1 MLPLTASTIHSTS
14 KRTIT
19 ELPGKQVWDRM
30 RAEPDDSIGT
40 MWAGVVL
47 AMVRPDDCVPTFDKL
62 ENAFS
67 SFLCATP
74 PLPALGLNDAHCST
88 TFY

>member
-1 MLPLTASTIHSTS
+1 
-14 KRTIT
+14 
-19 ELPGKQVWDRM
+19 M

-47 AMVRPDDCVPTFDKL
+47 AMVRPDDCQPTFDKI

-67 SFLCATP
+67 SFLCTQIHVAQP
-74 PLPALGLNDAHCST
+74 
-88 TFY
+88 

>member
-1 MLPLTASTIHSTS
+1 
-14 KRTIT
+14 
-19 ELPGKQVWDRM
+19 M